1 MKKEFKK
8 RILSSLFIVPIALF
22 FILYGSVFYLF
33 FLGILFLVTSYEWIK
48 MLKKNQLI
56 KILGLIFLSLSFYSA
71 YQLKNFTEL
80 KVGLNSFENN
90 QVFLF
95 IILIC
100 ISTDIGGYIFG
111 KLFKGPKLTKI
122 SPNKTYSG
130 LLGSF
135 IFPVIVGLIFIKF
148 YILTGT
154 YFSSK
159 FYFLSNNHELNL
171 LFFILFTS
179 LISQIGDLVISFF
192 KRMVK
197 VKDTGSLLPG
207 HGGLLDRID
216 GLIFVIPI
224 LYLIL

>member
-8 RILSSLFIVPIALF
+8 RIFSSLFIVPIALF

-48 MLKKNQLI
+48 MLKKKQLI

-71 YQLKNFTEL
+71 YQLRNFTEL

-100 ISTDIGGYIFG
+100 IFTDIGGYIFG

-135 IFPVIVGLIFIKF
+135 IFPVIGGLIFIKY